1 MSTTHPERTW
11 TGPGAPERLAILRRT
26 RSIAI
31 VGASDKPARASYFV
45 ATYLLSS
52 TTYDVYFVN
61 PVLAAAGKE
70 ILGHRV
76 YASLDDLPVIP
87 DLVEVFRKSSD
98 APEVVA
104 DAAHV
109 GARTV
114 WLQLG
119 IWNEDA
125 ARQAEAAKVTNSAA
139 MPDAVATAPIPPSS
153 VATRSS
159 NAATVGLP
167 IRE

>member
-76 YASLDDLPVIP
+76 YASLDDLPVTP
-87 DLVEVFRKSSD
+87 DLVEVFRKLSLI
-98 APEVVA
+98 
-104 DAAHV
+104 H
-109 GARTV
+109 
-114 WLQLG
+114 
-119 IWNEDA
+119 I
-125 ARQAEAAKVTNSAA
+125 
-139 MPDAVATAPIPPSS
+139 
-153 VATRSS
+153 
-159 NAATVGLP
+159 
-167 IRE
+167 

>member
-61 PVLAAAGKE
+61 PVLAAAGKK

-76 YASLDDLPVIP
+76 YASLDDLEGKV
-87 DLVEVFRKSSD
+87 
-98 APEVVA
+98 
-104 DAAHV
+104 V
-109 GARTV
+109 GAQVGTAYV
-114 WLQLG
+114 APLQADDKLKAVFG
-119 IWNEDA
+119 KDRFTMFEMNAILSDHLTDA
-125 ARQAEAAKVTNSAA
+125 
-139 MPDAVATAPIPPSS
+139 
-153 VATRSS
+153 
-159 NAATVGLP
+159 
-167 IRE
+167 